1 MSNEPH
7 PRVCWLPAL
16 PDEGWASMDRYWFE
30 LHRCVSEGQGKAFSI
45 QSPIWLG
52 APPSRSAQSPTLTRF
67 WRKRVVYP
75 LRTSFEQADIFH
87 LLDHSYAHL
96 IPHLP
101 RGSKVVATVFDL
113 VPLEVSDGMSA
124 AQVKRFRRG
133 VENLTCADHLISIS
147 EETKRKLNR
156 LLGIPLERV
165 TVAVPGMDFHRFQTP
180 VSKDHPLLQ
189 KLTSLPRIIF
199 SVGSA
204 ISRKNL
210 QSLPSIFDAMRE
222 DFSNGSCCFVRAG
235 ELVSPELRRQII
247 AITGEHGFVELGPLF
262 GDDLIAVFQ
271 TARVLIF
278 PSTLEGLTFVIP
290 EAMAGGCPVVTNTM
304 TANPEAGG
312 DAALYYEEGDSNA
325 AAQQLRRLLFDDAT
339 HQDHQRRSI
348 ERARSMT
355 WNRHME
361 TVLDVYQALLQDSR
375 IPS

>member
-1 MSNEPH
+1 MSNESR

-30 LHRCVSEGQGKAFSI
+30 LHRCVSEGQGSAYAI
-45 QSPIWLG
+45 HSPSWLG
-52 APPSRSAQSPTLTRF
+52 APPARSARSPVITRF
-67 WRKRVVYP
+67 WRKRVSYP
-75 LRTSFEQADIFH
+75 LRSSSEQAEIFH

-101 RGSKVVATVFDL
+101 HGSKVVATVFDL
-113 VPLEVSDGMSA
+113 VPLEISDGMSA

-133 VENLTCADHLISIS
+133 VDNLTRADHLISIS
-147 EETKRKLNR
+147 EETKRKLHN

-165 TVAVPGMDFHRFQTP
+165 TVAVPGMDFHRFQAP
-180 VSKDHPLLQ
+180 VSKDHPLLH
-189 KLTSLPRIIF
+189 KLASLPRFIF

-210 QSLPSIFDAMRE
+210 HSLPSIFGAMRD

-235 ELVSPELRRQII
+235 ERVSPELRRQIVDV
-247 AITGEHGFVELGPLF
+247 TGEHGFIELGPLF
-262 GDDLIAVFQ
+262 GEDLIAVFQ

-290 EAMAGGCPVVTNTM
+290 EAMAAGCPVVTNTM

-312 DAALYYEEGDSNA
+312 NAALYYDEGDSQTA
-325 AAQQLRRLLFDDAT
+325 ARQLRRLLFDDAT
-339 HQDHQRRSI
+339 HREHQQLSI

-361 TVLDVYQALLQDSR
+361 TVLDVYHALLQDSR